1 VHAVASV
8 TYLGIG
14 RSGRQLA
21 WTVSLVL
28 LSTVLLSKATTSPAV
43 PPRSH
48 QLTFVLDIDEPL
60 AISNHRYT

>member
-14 RSGRQLA
+14 RSGQLA